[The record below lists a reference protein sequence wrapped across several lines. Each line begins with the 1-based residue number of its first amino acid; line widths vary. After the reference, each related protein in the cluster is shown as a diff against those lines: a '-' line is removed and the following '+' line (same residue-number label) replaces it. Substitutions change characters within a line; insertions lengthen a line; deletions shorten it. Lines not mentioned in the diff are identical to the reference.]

1 MPGGGKSVRRKGAK
15 EKRMNKVVLIGNL
28 TGEPE
33 IRSLKDGTV
42 KCVFRIGVQ
51 RDYKSAQTGKREAD
65 FFTIV
70 TWRSLAESCG
80 KFLSKGR
87 KVCVSG
93 SLRNRSYLDGEVK
106 KYVTEVA
113 ADNVEFLSPRG
124 KEAEEPKGLQ
134 EESTEEENEEEK
146 FFVPA
151 PDYGGFP
158 I

>member
-1 MPGGGKSVRRKGAK
+1 
-15 EKRMNKVVLIGNL
+15 MNKVVLIGNL
-28 TGEPE
+28 TGDPE
-33 IRSLKDGTV
+33 LIQLQDGTV

-51 RDYKSAQTGKREAD
+51 RDYKSTQTGKREAD

-70 TWRSLAESCG
+70 TWRGLAESCG

-87 KVCVSG
+87 KVCISG

-106 KYVTEVA
+106 KHVTEVA
-113 ADNVEFLSPRG
+113 ADNVEFLSTRG
-124 KEAEEPKGLQ
+124 KEAEQPKGWNG
-134 EESTEEENEEEK
+134 ESTEDENEEK

-158 I
+158 F